1 MKTKPQKQ
9 AGGGK
14 LKIDEDSRRRFMDE
28 TGCALA
34 DYSVAPGAHP
44 FHLFWPAPVVPIF
57 RFGVPVFLAQSFAG
71 FLAGSFRAEL
81 LVVPAPGIRSEKFFA
96 I

>member
-1 MKTKPQKQ
+1 LQNQNDKTSKVKVKTKPQKQ

-44 FHLFWPAPVVPIF
+44 FH
-57 RFGVPVFLAQSFAG
+57 QSG
-71 FLAGSFRAEL
+71 PRQ
-81 LVVPAPGIRSEKFFA
+81 
-96 I
+96 